1 MIIAVV
7 VAGQCASATALSGP
21 AAINSSSRPP
31 FIAGQCAVQ
40 GVTGPVTDVN
50 AQAGNGTITAGLNQA
65 ATITLFRYPNPSYFN
80 QVKYYA
86 SGRDASGNPV
96 GALPNEGSFA
106 GILYLVGGVKRFAW
120 LRTWTHT
127 QRYASPD
134 TPVVVTVFRQ
144 PVLGI
149 TVTDTDLA
157 TAAPP
162 DAFVRNFAVT
172 FDPSSPVTDAS
183 LVYYEKFDPIA
194 SKLRYAPGQD
204 NCLNQLND
212 QQIARYDSQ
221 SQAIVHSWS
230 GIDPSTGRLS
240 SVAIAFGWDAPAG
253 AFEVGRDGFDPLAPP
268 IGPADAYNEL
278 DASNPSLGGS
288 TFEAGQATGA
298 LTTRLQFGRSGTT
311 NVRMIIAPGP
321 VQRGAL
327 QVLQSER
334 DKSFAA
340 ELSAVNADW
349 TDWLAGA
356 VLPVTDDPAVRDDAL
371 RALITMRLAIDP
383 ETGAIVAS
391 ADTQA
396 PYGEDWVRDGAFIDH
411 ALDVAGYHDA
421 VTRHE
426 LFEADAQTAPM
437 NPDVLRPPG
446 NWPMMVYGDGQ
457 PSGPIPYEID
467 ETGFGIWTLVDHARY
482 LPATGSHAYLAQV
495 YPAIARAAG
504 WLSLCAD
511 PTNGL
516 QCQANEDDSF
526 TPSQTLH
533 GAGPVLLGLRSAVA
547 AASDLG
553 DRSAQM
559 AVWKN
564 RAVVLQGAIDA
575 LYDPAHRAYREQPG
589 NSSAQPVL
597 YTDGGWLLW
606 PVQLHPAADPR
617 IQGEAQG
624 VWQAMLSSLDSSSG
638 GYEGKALLGVCE
650 TWGSATPKQHQAL
663 QGILHTIATG
673 FTTNTGLFGEF
684 WQRFAPGGPVVP
696 LNDMPHVWE
705 SALFYLSSICIDGG
719 RSN

>member
-1 MIIAVV
+1 MIVALVL
-7 VAGQCASATALSGP
+7 AGQCASASALSGP
-21 AAINSSSRPP
+21 SATTSSNRPP

-40 GVTGPVTDVN
+40 GVTGPVSDVN

-65 ATITLFRYPNPSYFN
+65 ATVTVFRYPNPSYFN

-86 SGRDASGNPV
+86 SGRDPGGNPV

-106 GILYLVGGVKRFAW
+106 GILYVIGGKTRFAW

-144 PVLGI
+144 PVLGL
-149 TVTDTDLA
+149 TVSDTDLA
-157 TAAPP
+157 TAAPAN
-162 DAFVRNFAVT
+162 AFVRNFAVT
-172 FDPSSPVTDAS
+172 RDPGSPVTDAS

-194 SKLRYAPGQD
+194 SKVRYAPGQD

-212 QQIARYDSQ
+212 QQLARYDSQ
-221 SQAIVHSWS
+221 TQAIVHSWS
-230 GIDPSTGRLS
+230 GIDASTGRPS
-240 SVAIAFGWDAPAG
+240 SVGIAFGWDTPASG
-253 AFEVGRDGFDPLAPP
+253 FEVGRDGFDPLAPP

-278 DASNPSLGGS
+278 DASHPALGGA

-298 LTTRLQFGRSGTT
+298 LATRLDFRPSGTAT
-311 NVRMIIAPGP
+311 ERMIIAPGP
-321 VQRGAL
+321 APQEAL

-334 DKSFAA
+334 DRPFSS

-349 TDWLAGA
+349 THWLSGA
-356 VLPVTDDPAVRDDAL
+356 VLPVTDDQAVRDDAL

-391 ADTQA
+391 SDTQA
-396 PYGEDWVRDGAFIDH
+396 PYGEDWIRDSAFIDH
-411 ALDVAGYHDA
+411 ALDVAGYHST

-426 LFEADAQTAPM
+426 LFEADAQTAAQ
-437 NPDVLRPPG
+437 NPDLLRPPG

-457 PSGPIPYEID
+457 PAGPIPYEID
-467 ETGFGIWTLVDHARY
+467 ETGFGIWTLVDHAHY
-482 LPATGSHAYLAQV
+482 LPAGSVHTYLALV
-495 YPAIARAAG
+495 YPAIARAAD
-504 WLSLCAD
+504 WLSACAD

-547 AASDLG
+547 AASNLG
-553 DRSAQM
+553 DGSARV
-559 AVWKN
+559 AVWKG
-564 RAVVLQGAIDA
+564 RALALEAAIDA
-575 LYDPAHRAYREQPG
+575 LYDHTQRAYREQPG

-606 PVQLHPAADPR
+606 PVQLHQAADPR

-624 VWQAMLSSLDSSSG
+624 VWKAVLSSLASSSG

-650 TWGSATPKQHQAL
+650 TWAPASPAQHQAL
-663 QGILHTIATG
+663 QNVLHTIATG
-673 FTTNTGLFGEF
+673 FTTSTGLFGEF
-684 WQRFAPGGPVVP
+684 WQRYTPGGPVVP

-719 RSN
+719 R